1 MGDKGIKSTKEI
13 KMKKENRN
21 LCATNTVKRIPKW
34 VLWLNLVVGIYNL
47 YLFVNNGS
55 WFIFILGAVNIG
67 VWVFNTRRLK

>member
-1 MGDKGIKSTKEI
+1 
-13 KMKKENRN
+13 
-21 LCATNTVKRIPKW
+21 
-34 VLWLNLVVGIYNL
+34 L